1 MAEKAVIQ
9 IVGYKNSG
17 KTTTS
22 CEIIQRFAEKGWKV
36 GSIKHDA
43 HRFEVDYPGKD
54 TWLHREAGAEVV
66 AITSKDRTAIM
77 EQRPSSLQDLLE
89 RINGVDIVIVEGYK
103 FESYPKVVLL
113 RNEGD
118 LPLLEQA
125 QHVLAVSTW
134 FPFRHPTLPVVEKDQ
149 YQQLFEIIECYI
161 EKKR

>member
-66 AITSKDRTAIM
+66 AITSQDRTAIM

-134 FPFRHPTLPVVEKDQ
+134 FPFHHPTLPVVEKDQ

-161 EKKR
+161 EKKH